1 MRRVVCFVCFMFFP
15 VFGEG
20 QDNYGVQMVD
30 EELNA
35 IREGFEDRVDVMF
48 RAELGKPLVRAKK
61 RPPLGPGRGNYVRHY
76 SFSIC
81 EFAARCFYLN
91 EQVEEANAAL
101 VENAQH
107 YLDHPKDIN
116 DRDSFHWHIEMVF
129 RLVEQYGTNG
139 SVAPGRL
146 TEETETKVLEPAWI
160 YAKSHSRLS
169 DAEIDQSQTWHI
181 WESEN
186 HHVQI
191 FST

>member
-129 RLVEQYGTNG
+129 RLVEQPKLISRKRGIFGNRKIITYRFFPLHGILHNWQKIDLHIAMQFMMMMARLQITMRR
-139 SVAPGRL
+139 GRR
-146 TEETETKVLEPAWI
+146 I
-160 YAKSHSRLS
+160 
-169 DAEIDQSQTWHI
+169 
-181 WESEN
+181 
-186 HHVQI
+186 
-191 FST
+191 